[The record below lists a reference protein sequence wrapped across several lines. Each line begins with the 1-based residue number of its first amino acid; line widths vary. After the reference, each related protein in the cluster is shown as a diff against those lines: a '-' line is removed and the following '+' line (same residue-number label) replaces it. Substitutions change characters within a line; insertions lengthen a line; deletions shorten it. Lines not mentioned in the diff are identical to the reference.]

1 MPVFVS
7 LLRAVNVTGHN
18 KISMEALRT
27 LYDSLGLRD
36 AQTYIQSGNVVFRT
50 SQRDPSRLAE
60 RIADA
65 IQDRFGFR
73 PGVLVRTCSDLR
85 NAIARNPLP
94 ARAAT
99 DPGKLLVVFLSGDPH
114 PEARDKVLG
123 IEVGPEELRIVGREL
138 YIYFPDGQGR
148 SKLSLP
154 LVEKVLKTPGT
165 GRNWNT
171 VTRLLAMAERLEA
184 S

>member
-7 LLRAVNVTGHN
+7 MLRAVNVTGHN
-18 KISMEALRT
+18 KINMEALRA

-50 SQRDPSRLAE
+50 SQRDPSRIAE

-65 IQDRFGFR
+65 IQERFGFR
-73 PGVLVRTCSDLR
+73 PSVLVRTASDLR
-85 NAIARNPLP
+85 DAIARNPLP
-94 ARAAT
+94 VRAAAE
-99 DPGKLLVVFLSGDPH
+99 PGKLLVVFLSADPH
-114 PEARDKVLG
+114 PDACAKALG
-123 IEVGPEELRIVGREL
+123 IKVGPEELRIAGREL
-138 YIYFPDGQGR
+138 FIYFPDGQGR
-148 SKLSLP
+148 SKLSFT
-154 LVEKVLKTPGT
+154 LVEKTLKTTGT

-171 VTRLLAMAERLEA
+171 VTRLLDMAEKLEA

>member
-7 LLRAVNVTGHN
+7 MLRAVNVTGHN
-18 KISMEALRT
+18 MIKMEELRAL
-27 LYDSLGLRD
+27 YEELGLRD

-65 IQDRFGFR
+65 IEDRFGFR
-73 PGVLVRTCSDLR
+73 PGVLVRTSSDLR
-85 NAIARNPLP
+85 NAIAGNPFP
-94 ARAAT
+94 AQAAAE
-99 DPGKLLVVFLSGDPH
+99 PGKLLVVFLSADPH
-114 PEARDKVLG
+114 PEARDKALG
-123 IEVGPEELRIVGREL
+123 IKVGPEELRIAGREL

-148 SKLSLP
+148 SKLSFT
-154 LVEKVLKTPGT
+154 LVEKTLKTPGT

-171 VTRLLAMAERLEA
+171 VNRLLAMAERLEA